1 MHRLQVIVEYDS
13 TDVDHFIEIADA
25 IEERFPNL
33 MVNGE
38 ETEGGPAEG
47 KLLFEVKAED
57 GRVLFSARQTG
68 RLPDSGEILDALTAA
83 GVSES

>member
-1 MHRLQVIVEYDS
+1 M
-13 TDVDHFIEIADA
+13 DVDHFIKIADA
-25 IEERFPNL
+25 IEEQYPKI

-38 ETEGGPAEG
+38 ETEGGLTEG

-57 GRVLFSARQTG
+57 GQVLFSARQTG

-83 GVSES
+83 GVSKS